1 MVPVDEAVKEWRR
14 YRVTVDESCADPEK
28 HWEIVLSY
36 QTPIGQSRFPNMVEV
51 IRCVTS
57 ISHGNAE
64 TERSFFRYCKY
75 SAEASKFV
83 KDGSAQW
90 SHNHKKPHQ
99 VCSQHGDR

>member
-1 MVPVDEAVKEWRR
+1 MVPVDEAVKEWRL

-28 HWEIVLSY
+28 HWETVLSY
-36 QTPIGQSRFPNMVEV
+36 QTSNGQSRFPNMVDV
-51 IRCVTS
+51 IRCVMS

-83 KDGSAQW
+83 KYGSGQW

-99 VCSQHGDR
+99 ACSQHGDR